1 MDATTVDFT
10 LLYILIEVQMPCF
23 SQNLSP
29 LCLNLTPVQLL
40 QLLSNVHQY
49 FERSSPVYSILHPVI
64 EKISSPPA
72 TSAPVVWIFSH
83 SDLIMWPNRAHMG
96 DMLLSQLVFCSAIIP
111 SKHCYWNR
119 NGDIMLLVSC
129 SRRQCHLASVEWMF
143 SNLID
148 LHNLCH
154 CEECC
159 ILMIV

>member
-64 EKISSPPA
+64 EKYYPHLLLPRLQWCEFLATAISLC
-72 TSAPVVWIFSH
+72 
-83 SDLIMWPNRAHMG
+83 DLIGHIWVTCCYH
-96 DMLLSQLVFCSAIIP
+96 SWFSA
-111 SKHCYWNR
+111 
-119 NGDIMLLVSC
+119 V
-129 SRRQCHLASVEWMF
+129 Q
-143 SNLID
+143 
-148 LHNLCH
+148 
-154 CEECC
+154 
-159 ILMIV
+159 